1 MALLLMASV
10 NAGEFV
16 LLPEPEA
23 TAPPLGL
30 EPVSVASPV

>member
-10 NAGEFV
+10 NAGAFV